1 MEEWAVSS
9 NGDGGRIDR
18 PLRVVTGGTGD
29 GGRVGTLGGD
39 GDGDGGMGGGGNAT
53 DKGVVLLI
61 GILTETDGRGSGDV
75 FSHGC
80 SKITGRGT
88 GGDIGADIVG
98 GRVTLLSMRS
108 IIEGAAGFIRA
119 LICQTE
125 RNLASVRHVEKA
137 SS

>member
-1 MEEWAVSS
+1 MEEWAVSP
-9 NGDGGRIDR
+9 NRDGGRIDR

-29 GGRVGTLGGD
+29 GGRVGMLGGD
-39 GDGDGGMGGGGNAT
+39 GDGYFGGGGNAT
-53 DKGVVLLI
+53 DEGVVLLI

-75 FSHGC
+75 LSHGC

-88 GGDIGADIVG
+88 GGEIGADIVG

-125 RNLASVRHVEKA
+125 RNLASVRHVENA